1 MPVRFFISG
10 LRAAL
15 PLDPNRKGQKNSE
28 RLAVQGF
35 RCHSIMCLA
44 GFEPATSESES
55 DALSSCATNT
65 SEQTHAFMEPIWIC
79 KTHHT
84 LFSRSPQVLIR
95 KSALFSAVFFRNPI
109 EDSHPA

>member
-15 PLDPNRKGQKNSE
+15 PLDPNREGQKNSE

-44 GFEPATSESES
+44 GFEPAT
-55 DALSSCATNT
+55 
-65 SEQTHAFMEPIWIC
+65 
-79 KTHHT
+79 
-84 LFSRSPQVLIR
+84 
-95 KSALFSAVFFRNPI
+95 FRVGV
-109 EDSHPA
+109 